1 MLQFTATRDGR
12 EVGTVEVDET
22 TGSAAEIE
30 ERIRLGTQ
38 RLGRI
43 ALERALQEVADQIPP
58 PWCCGHAMHSRGQRV
73 VTMHSTFGDVLVSR
87 RVYRCEVCGAR
98 SVPADARIGCGR
110 HRVTRP
116 LAKRA
121 CQLATHAHFTALP
134 TLLADQHQVTLAHDT
149 LIELTHDVGS
159 AAERLRLAE
168 ARASR
173 KKRQPP
179 HSAVP
184 TPQRVWIS
192 VDGTMYCTNI
202 READPEHPGQ
212 KKLVWQQMKVGCV
225 AWEDDRDVWHKQL
238 VWGRESPEEFGA
250 ALWRLACRCGY
261 PQAKDKLFAA
271 DGGEWCWTI
280 HTQYFADAEGLLDWY
295 HVSEHVHAAAK
306 SVAPN
311 AVEDWAKATLD
322 QLWNQGGESLIAALE
337 TQLKNRRGKAR
348 AALENLRN
356 YLRGQREHLAF
367 RQSREQ
373 GWPIGTGRM
382 ESSCKQLVGV
392 RLKGPGMHWT
402 EHGALAMT
410 ALKATDLNGHW
421 HAFWETLTLAT

>member
-22 TGSAAEIE
+22 TGSADEIE

-43 ALERALQEVADQIPP
+43 ALERALQDVSDQTPP
-58 PWCCGHAMHSRGQRV
+58 PCCCGHAMHSRGQRV
-73 VTMHSTFGDVLVSR
+73 VTVHSTFGEVLISR
-87 RVYRCEVCGAR
+87 RVYRCEACGER
-98 SVPADARIGCGR
+98 SAPVDVRICCGQ
-110 HRVTRP
+110 HRVTMP

-121 CQLATHAHFTALP
+121 CQLATHAHFTELP
-134 TLLADQHQVTLAHDT
+134 TLLEDQHHVTLSHDT

-159 AAERLRLAE
+159 CAERLRLAE
-168 ARASR
+168 ARSSR
-173 KKRQPP
+173 KQRQPP

-184 TPQRVWIS
+184 APNRIWIS

-202 READPEHPGQ
+202 REPDPEHPGQ
-212 KKLVWQQMKVGCV
+212 QRLVWQQMKVGCV
-225 AWEDDRDVWHKQL
+225 AWEDESGVWHKQL
-238 VWGRESPEEFGA
+238 AWGRESPEEFGA
-250 ALWRLACRCGY
+250 SLWRLACRCGY
-261 PQAKDKLFAA
+261 QQAKDKLFAA
-271 DGGEWCWTI
+271 DGGTWCWEI
-280 HTQYFADAEGLLDWY
+280 HAQYFADAAGLLDWY

-306 SVAPN
+306 IVAPSD
-311 AVEDWAKATLD
+311 AEGWAQAALD
-322 QLWNQGGESLIAALE
+322 QLWNQGGESLIERLE
-337 TQLKNRRGKAR
+337 SQLKGRRGKSR
-348 AALENLRN
+348 SALEGLQN
-356 YLRGQREHLAF
+356 YLIGQRNHLEF
-367 RQSREQ
+367 RPSREC

-421 HAFWETLTLAT
+421 HAFWNTLTLAT

>member
-22 TGSAAEIE
+22 TGSADEIE

-43 ALERALQEVADQIPP
+43 ALELALQDVSDQTPP
-58 PWCCGHAMHSRGQRV
+58 SCCCGHAMHSRGQRV
-73 VTMHSTFGDVLVSR
+73 VTVHSTFGEVLISR
-87 RVYRCEVCGAR
+87 RIYRCEVCGAR
-98 SVPADARIGCGR
+98 SAPVDVRICCGQ
-110 HRVTRP
+110 HRVTKP

-121 CQLATHAHFTALP
+121 CQLATHAHFTELP
-134 TLLADQHQVTLAHDT
+134 TLLEDQHHVTLSHDT
-149 LIELTHDVGS
+149 LIALTHDAGRF
-159 AAERLRLAE
+159 AERLRLAE

-173 KKRQPP
+173 KRRQPP
-179 HSAVP
+179 HSHVP
-184 TPQRVWIS
+184 APHRIWIS

-202 READPEHPGQ
+202 REPDPEHPGQ
-212 KKLVWQQMKVGCV
+212 RRLVWQQMKVGCV
-225 AWEDDRDVWHKQL
+225 AWEDDRGVWHKQL
-238 VWGRESPEEFGA
+238 VWGREAPEEFGA
-250 ALWRLACRCGY
+250 SLWRLACRCGY
-261 PQAKDKLFAA
+261 QQAKDKLFAA
-271 DGGEWCWTI
+271 DGGDWCWTI
-280 HTQYFADAEGLLDWY
+280 HATYFNDAAGLLDWY

-306 SVAPN
+306 IVAPN
-311 AVEDWAKATLD
+311 EAEGWAQAALD
-322 QLWNQGGESLIAALE
+322 QLWNQGGESLIEGLELQLKGRRGQSRSALE
-337 TQLKNRRGKAR
+337 G
-348 AALENLRN
+348 LRN
-356 YLRGQREHLAF
+356 YLIGQRNHLEF
-367 RQSREQ
+367 RPSRER

-421 HAFWETLTLAT
+421 HAFWKNLTLAT